1 MAKIAGRSANYA
13 KMVWHADQAER
24 TQAKIEQYEAEAA
37 AKGAAQQQGRM
48 TLDDGS
54 YIDDKY
60 MGKTLLRDF
69 YPYQRLVAIRN
80 AHQAMVSMYGTLLG
94 AGHTETGHIRDTD
107 GRLWIRDG

>member
-1 MAKIAGRSANYA
+1 MAKIAGRSSNHA

-24 TQAKIEQYEAEAA
+24 TQAKIEAYEAEAA
-37 AKGAAQQQGRM
+37 EKGAAQQQGRM
-48 TLDDGS
+48 ALADGS
-54 YIDDKY
+54 QIDDKY

-94 AGHTETGHIRDTD
+94 AGHTETGHIRGDD
-107 GRLWIRDG
+107 GRLWIRSG